1 MKKSNK
7 INAGKRETN
16 NNSNT
21 RDQKITVVES
31 KVNNLIAENNKLSQK
46 LQAKETENRN
56 NSALKRPTQN
66 PRSSWPPK
74 PQEYSPNVLQSNM
87 GTEMPTILVQSSG
100 VGSLVAELDS
110 HTVSPVIGKNVYVIE
125 FTGEHADVS
134 GFIDK

>member
-66 PRSSWPPK
+66 PRSS
-74 PQEYSPNVLQSNM
+74 
-87 GTEMPTILVQSSG
+87 
-100 VGSLVAELDS
+100 
-110 HTVSPVIGKNVYVIE
+110 
-125 FTGEHADVS
+125 
-134 GFIDK
+134 